1 MMSSSIQMLIFS
13 ILLSCMA
20 VIELIV
26 FLFTGKA
33 DPLFSALT
41 LASVV
46 AFVLAVRAR
55 VWDKKKIIEL
65 DQNRYWVMSLL
76 ILTILECIFLYLI
89 YISQNA
95 YIMSIDDFLVKWIK
109 PFVFIIPIWILTLY
123 NLRK

>member
-1 MMSSSIQMLIFS
+1 MSTSIQMLIFS
-13 ILLSCMA
+13 ILLSFMA
-20 VIELIV
+20 AIELIA
-26 FLFTGKA
+26 FLITGEV

-65 DQNRYWVMSLL
+65 EQNRYWVMALL
-76 ILTILECIFLYLI
+76 ILAILECIFLYLI

-95 YIMSIDDFLVKWIK
+95 YIMSIDDILVKWIR

>member
-1 MMSSSIQMLIFS
+1 MSSSFEMLILS
-13 ILLSCMA
+13 IFLLFMA
-20 VIELIV
+20 VVGFFV
-26 FLFTGKA
+26 FLFTGNI
-33 DPLFSALT
+33 DVFFPALT
-41 LASVV
+41 AASGA

-76 ILTILECIFLYLI
+76 FLAILECIFLYLI

>member
-1 MMSSSIQMLIFS
+1 MSSSIQMLILF
-13 ILLSCMA
+13 ITLSFMA
-20 VIELIV
+20 VVGFIAFLI
-26 FLFTGKA
+26 TGEI
-33 DPLFSALT
+33 DIFFSALT
-41 LASVV
+41 MASGA

-65 DQNRYWVMSLL
+65 EQNRYWVMALL
-76 ILTILECIFLYLI
+76 ILAILECIFLYLI

-95 YIMSIDDFLVKWIK
+95 YIMSISDFLIKWIR

>member
-1 MMSSSIQMLIFS
+1 
-13 ILLSCMA
+13 MA

>member
-1 MMSSSIQMLIFS
+1 MSSSFEMLIFS
-13 ILLSCMA
+13 IFLLFMA
-20 VIELIV
+20 VVGFFV
-26 FLFTGKA
+26 FLFTGNI
-33 DPLFSALT
+33 DVFFPALAA
-41 LASVV
+41 ASGA

-65 DQNRYWVMSLL
+65 DQNRYWVMALL

>member
-1 MMSSSIQMLIFS
+1 
-13 ILLSCMA
+13 MA
-20 VIELIV
+20 VVGFFV
-26 FLFTGKA
+26 FLFTGNI
-33 DPLFSALT
+33 DVFFPALT
-41 LASVV
+41 AASGA

-76 ILTILECIFLYLI
+76 FLAILECIFLYLI

>member
-1 MMSSSIQMLIFS
+1 MSTSIQMLIFS
-13 ILLSCMA
+13 ILLSFMA
-20 VIELIV
+20 AIV
-26 FLFTGKA
+26 FIAFLITGEI
-33 DPLFSALT
+33 DIFFSALT
-41 LASVV
+41 IASCA

-76 ILTILECIFLYLI
+76 ILAILECIFIYLI

-95 YIMSIDDFLVKWIK
+95 YIKSISDFLVKWIR